1 VVNLNAS
8 ILGKKPWQVLALCAM
23 IWNTFSRI
31 LRKMTNQ
38 SNPVQLDRYDRH
50 ILAVLQ
56 EDGRISNQ
64 DLADR
69 IGLSP
74 SPCLRRVRALEDA
87 GLIRAYR
94 ALLDAKK
101 LGLSLMAL
109 IGISMDQ
116 HTPERFAS
124 LEQAITALPEVL
136 ECLLITGQQSD
147 YQLKVVVRDMDDY
160 QDLLLNK
167 ITSIPGVTGVHT
179 SFVLRRVVDRTALP
193 VSHPEN

>member
-1 VVNLNAS
+1 
-8 ILGKKPWQVLALCAM
+8 M
-23 IWNTFSRI
+23 E
-31 LRKMTNQ
+31 
-38 SNPVQLDRYDRH
+38 LDRYDRQ
-50 ILAVLQ
+50 ILETLQ
-56 EDGRISNQ
+56 GDGRISNQ

-74 SPCLRRVRALEDA
+74 SPCLRRVRTLEEA
-87 GLIRAYR
+87 GLITGYR

-116 HTPERFAS
+116 HTPERFAN
-124 LEQAITALPEVL
+124 LESAIAEIPEIL

-147 YQLKVVVRDMDDY
+147 YQLKVVVRDMDAY

-167 ITSIPGVTGVHT
+167 ITRIQGVTGVHT
-179 SFVLRRVVDRTALP
+179 SFVLRKVVDRTSLP
-193 VSHPEN
+193 LGV